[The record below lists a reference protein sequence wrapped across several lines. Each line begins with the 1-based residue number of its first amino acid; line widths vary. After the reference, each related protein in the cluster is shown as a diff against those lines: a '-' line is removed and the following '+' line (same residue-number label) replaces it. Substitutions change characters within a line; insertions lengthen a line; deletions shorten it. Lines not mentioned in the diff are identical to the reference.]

1 MFSQGERKPLT
12 DLLGSSRLPLQ
23 RARSLTLSPRPVTSR
38 SRRESDAPPP
48 GPAHRPRGHP
58 AVLHRHPGASCR
70 PCRRPSALPGQTG
83 DGLVHGSP
91 VRGRPRRGRHPGTR
105 WSSAFAD
112 PQWIQVDLGGSARI
126 SEVALNWEAAYAKA
140 FQVQVSADAR
150 TWSTVHETATGT
162 VGNQRLTVS
171 GTGRYVR
178 VHVGGDWP
186 GPPDA
191 STPFPAKMLV
201 DYVRVYR

>member
-1 MFSQGERKPLT
+1 MSPMRRRLGLLIALAVTLLSFTGIPGPPAAHAADPLLSQG
-12 DLLGSSRLPLQ
+12 
-23 RARSLTLSPRPVTSR
+23 RPVTVS
-38 SRRESDAPPP
+38 STEAPFA
-48 GPAHRPRGHP
+48 GAH
-58 AVLHRHPGASCR
+58 AVD
-70 PCRRPSALPGQTG
+70 G
-83 DGLVHGSP
+83 D
-91 VRGRPRRGRHPGTR
+91 PGTR

-150 TWSTVHETATGT
+150 TWSTVHETTTGT
-162 VGNQRLTVS
+162 GGNQRLTVS

-178 VHVGGDWP
+178 VHGGGDWP